1 MKIAGVA
8 SHERVSPRYHDGT
21 ECLLFVSLQ
30 CLLQRADE
38 RRLTGT
44 RRARDYV
51 RQSDRLFPKNQDVS
65 EAL

>member
-44 RRARDYV
+44 PGAREYV
-51 RQSDRLFPKNQDVS
+51 QQSDRLIAKNQDIS
-65 EAL
+65 EAS